1 MRLQANLNKIKINY
15 DNDVRKIDKN
25 LNNIFEYVNIYG
37 SFEANKNL
45 TNQIYEVGLNLF
57 SRNYCLQNRLKI
69 LPN

>member
-57 SRNYCLQNRLKI
+57 SRNYCL
-69 LPN
+69 